1 VGSEEDFRISILD
14 FRFWFQNTG
23 IFASDRRCTILGIEV
38 KIPQLTEAE
47 MKQRTQQFAFCILKL
62 AQALPNTRSG
72 HAIAN
77 QIARSGTSVGAN
89 YRALWRSKSRA
100 DFSNKT
106 SIVEEE
112 ADETAFWLE
121 MIRDLFPFKINSAI
135 VQDGSVHF
143 RTYQGQQPV
152 DV

>member
-1 VGSEEDFRISILD
+1 
-14 FRFWFQNTG
+14 
-23 IFASDRRCTILGIEV
+23 
-38 KIPQLTEAE
+38 EAE

-89 YRALWRSKSRA
+89 YRALCRSKSRA
-100 DFSNKT
+100 DFINKT

-121 MIRDLFPFKINSAI
+121 MIRDFRLLGNDQIDPLRKEANELIAI
-135 VQDGSVHF
+135 LIASR
-143 RTYQGQQPV
+143 RTARYRTRSSFENRESKFGNP
-152 DV
+152 